1 MGHPALN
8 IPAREKGQD
17 RPPIFVHSCI
27 DDLDLSLEAFRVYSH
42 LSRRWG
48 DGTHDS
54 VGSYSKIGEHCFRSS
69 FPCASKAT
77 LKRKAIAAIKELE
90 ENGLIE
96 KHKHQG
102 YDGRDIANSY
112 TLRTRDELSNTTL
125 LQDNEWSQWSD
136 RAIARQCQVTQP
148 FVSKLRKQLS
158 DNCYQMKQNHTR
170 KVKRGEQVYEQ
181 RQRNPLKMKAS
192 QKQELSHPKKSVI
205 PEIRPDVHEAICQF
219 LNLEVEAQ
227 PNQYYQEDD
236 RAYLIVSHDPEEMD
250 LSLER
255 LFSQLQGEKI
265 LNAIAV
271 TPNQA
276 GPQNQIK
283 EKASAVCL
291 ISNSQCLCHRVVWY
305 FGKQRHRFYSTFEPL
320 GLAFLFGDEEVQV

>member
-8 IPAREKGQD
+8 IPAREKTQQ

-90 ENGLIE
+90 EYGLIE

-112 TLRTRDELSNTTL
+112 TLR
-125 LQDNEWSQWSD
+125 
-136 RAIARQCQVTQP
+136 
-148 FVSKLRKQLS
+148 
-158 DNCYQMKQNHTR
+158 H
-170 KVKRGEQVYEQ
+170 
-181 RQRNPLKMKAS
+181 RN
-192 QKQELSHPKKSVI
+192 
-205 PEIRPDVHEAICQF
+205 
-219 LNLEVEAQ
+219 
-227 PNQYYQEDD
+227 
-236 RAYLIVSHDPEEMD
+236 EMD
-250 LSLER
+250 GDLS
-255 LFSQLQGEKI
+255 GD
-265 LNAIAV
+265 
-271 TPNQA
+271 
-276 GPQNQIK
+276 
-283 EKASAVCL
+283 
-291 ISNSQCLCHRVVWY
+291 
-305 FGKQRHRFYSTFEPL
+305 YSEI
-320 GLAFLFGDEEVQV
+320 FL